1 MTGKILIGRIT
12 RGGRAAIVGLLV
24 VAARSVAYSC
34 GVRYDEE
41 SRKKE
46 EQND

>member
-1 MTGKILIGRIT
+1 VAHGKT
-12 RGGRAAIVGLLV
+12 VIVGLLV
-24 VAARSVAYSC
+24 LAARSVAYSC

-41 SRKKE
+41 LRKKE